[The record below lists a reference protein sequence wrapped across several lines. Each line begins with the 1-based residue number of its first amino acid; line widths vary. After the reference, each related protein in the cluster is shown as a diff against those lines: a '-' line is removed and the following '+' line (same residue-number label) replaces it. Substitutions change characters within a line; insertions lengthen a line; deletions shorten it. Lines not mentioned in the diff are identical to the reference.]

1 MTAKQNRQVIEYL
14 DPKAAQESVPSFA
27 PTRDW
32 HREVGSIMQAAAKL
46 KGEGSPIAMEA
57 FNICRKSA
65 ELVEAATTEADK
77 LDQIRTHS
85 RSITKALRRLEK
97 VLDRAE

>member
-1 MTAKQNRQVIEYL
+1 L
-14 DPKAAQESVPSFA
+14 AAHA
-27 PTRDW
+27 R
-32 HREVGSIMQAAAKL
+32 A
-46 KGEGSPIAMEA
+46 A

-77 LDQIRTHS
+77 LDQIRVHS
-85 RSITKALRRLEK
+85 HAIAKALRRLEK